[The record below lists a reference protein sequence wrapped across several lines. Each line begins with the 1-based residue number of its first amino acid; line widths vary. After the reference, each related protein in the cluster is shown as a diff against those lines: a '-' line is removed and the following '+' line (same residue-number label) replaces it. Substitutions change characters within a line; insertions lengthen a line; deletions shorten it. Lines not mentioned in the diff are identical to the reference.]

1 MPVSN
6 VMLPVVVAG
15 AWMLDKVCTGTG
27 RHEGTRVANFGRYSE
42 YQAVNRGSE
51 SNRGCNR
58 DCSSALSCHPS
69 FHCSQPRCRTISLS
83 FILGVANSLHSRPVN
98 PRVVQVCIGFF
109 QALKSIKARCIPQC
123 SSKSFLFM
131 RMMHST
137 VFSLAGFF
145 HLAIF
150 LSVVHVRIY

>member
-1 MPVSN
+1 MIKCALGLEGMKECASRTLVDTRSTKPSIGVLN
-6 VMLPVVVAG
+6 QTEAVTVTVAQRCH
-15 AWMLDKVCTGTG
+15 VI
-27 RHEGTRVANFGRYSE
+27 
-42 YQAVNRGSE
+42 QAFIV
-51 SNRGCNR
+51 
-58 DCSSALSCHPS
+58 LS
-69 FHCSQPRCRTISLS
+69 PRCRTISLS
-83 FILGVANSLHSRPVN
+83 FILDIANGLHSRPVN

-123 SSKSFLFM
+123 SSMSFLFM